1 MQDLSTMLP
10 EPLAGLI
17 REHRMIEEVVSDAR
31 NAIGQAAIEGAAED
45 VIAAGIEA
53 VRDLFAFMQV
63 DLTLHIAKEEEILF
77 PVLEGLN
84 DVTDL
89 AVEDMFV
96 QHDAVRE
103 RHALLEKTLAA
114 IADGHDEVTSEQ
126 AGIEQHLA
134 AADGGVTLEILAA
147 LKDNVMR
154 LDWILQG
161 HFGDEEDD
169 VFVPAEEL
177 LPPERFPELARAMA
191 ELEARSM

>member
-17 REHRMIEEVVSDAR
+17 REHRIIEETVSDAR
-31 NAIGQAAIEGAAED
+31 NAIGQAAAEGASED
-45 VIAAGIEA
+45 AVAAGLEA
-53 VRDLFAFMQV
+53 VRDLYAFMQV
-63 DLTLHIAKEEEILF
+63 DLTLHIAKEEQILF
-77 PVLEGLN
+77 PALEGLN

-114 IADGHDEVTSEQ
+114 IAEGHDEVHAEQ
-126 AGIEQHLA
+126 AGIEQQLA
-134 AADGGVTLEILAA
+134 AADDGVTPELLFA

-177 LPPERFPELARAMA
+177 LPPGRFPELARAMA
-191 ELEARSM
+191 ELEARSL

>member
-96 QHDAVRE
+96 QHDAVGE

-114 IADGHDEVTSEQ
+114 IADGHDEVTAEQ

>member
-17 REHRMIEEVVSDAR
+17 REHRIIEETVSDAR
-31 NAIGQAAIEGAAED
+31 NAIGQAAADGASQD
-45 VIAAGIEA
+45 VIAAGLEA
-53 VRDLFAFMQV
+53 VRDLYAFMQV
-63 DLTLHIAKEEEILF
+63 DLTLHIAKEEQILF
-77 PVLEGLN
+77 PALEGLN

-103 RHALLEKTLAA
+103 RHALLEKTLAT
-114 IADGHDEVTSEQ
+114 IAEGHDEVHAEQ

-134 AADGGVTLEILAA
+134 AADGGVTPEILFA

-177 LPPERFPELARAMA
+177 LPPQRFPELARAMA
-191 ELEARSM
+191 ELEARSL

>member
-10 EPLAGLI
+10 EPLASLI
-17 REHRMIEEVVSDAR
+17 REHRMIEEVVGDAR
-31 NAIGQAAIEGAAED
+31 AAIGQAAIPGAAQD
-45 VIAAGIEA
+45 VIDTGLEA
-53 VRDLFAFMQV
+53 VRNLFAFMQA
-63 DLTLHIAKEEEILF
+63 DLTVHIAKEEKVLF
-77 PVLEGLN
+77 PALEDLN

-89 AVEDMFV
+89 AIEDMFV

-114 IADGHDEVTSEQ
+114 IEEGHDEVHAEQ
-126 AGIEQHLA
+126 AGIAHHLA
-134 AADGGVTLEILAA
+134 STETGVTFELLAA
-147 LKDNVMR
+147 LKDNVTR

-177 LPPERFPELARAMA
+177 LPASRFPELVSEMA
-191 ELEARSM
+191 ALEARLL